1 MTCTWEWLSTIRF
14 NYFCGLIHSHLRKY
28 CKVSVNWFLHFIYHT
43 TFFLIPFV
51 KPSTFPLQRCFIK
64 ITSCWLK
71 LMSPSTLNEAGWESA
86 ILTCS
91 GWLAGRARYSWRA
104 ALRTLWTSSL
114 SLHTSGR
121 VWSERCL
128 MSSRHHN
135 PAAARQE
142 AQAWGNEQ
150 HRYTIQIRVCENHHL
165 L

>member
-1 MTCTWEWLSTIRF
+1 MYMKMINFQALSGLIIFVDWSTI
-14 NYFCGLIHSHLRKY
+14 IWESIAKY
-28 CKVSVNWFLHFIYHT
+28 LWIDSSTSFTIQLLNG
-43 TFFLIPFV
+43 LIPFV

-64 ITSCWLK
+64 ITSCWIK

-128 MSSRHHN
+128 LSSRHHN

-142 AQAWGNEQ
+142 AQA
-150 HRYTIQIRVCENHHL
+150 
-165 L
+165 